1 LLLVTLL
8 CSAAHADKRGGKD
21 AQARDLYKRGMTH
34 YELGDYDTAIDE
46 FKAAYELTHA
56 PGLLFNLAQVQRMKK
71 DYDQALHSYKMYL
84 RLEPNAP
91 NKSDVEALITD
102 CQKAFDEAEKAKQA
116 PPPLVPPP
124 VVTPSPPPVLPPVV
138 LTPPPPPPPRHWKVK
153 VWAGGAAMVAGV
165 GLLGG
170 AIAMH
175 LQANDDANA
184 LLRDSMI
191 GTNAWDGA
199 RQAVYADGQTATN
212 AAIALD
218 VVGVALVAT
227 GVVLTVLGVRDR
239 ALVKR
244 LSFAPSLRGAGVAC
258 AF

>member
-1 LLLVTLL
+1 MITLL
-8 CSAAHADKRGGKD
+8 CSVAHADKRASKD

-71 DYDQALHSYKMYL
+71 DWDQALHSYKMYL

-91 NKSDVEALITD
+91 NKGDVEALIND
-102 CQKAFDEAEKAKQA
+102 CQKAFDEAEKAKLA
-116 PPPLVPPP
+116 PPSVTPPP
-124 VVTPSPPPVLPPVV
+124 VATPQPPPVLPPVV
-138 LTPPPPPPPRHWKVK
+138 LTPPPPPPPRHWKAK
-153 VWAGGAAMVAGV
+153 VWAGGASLVAGV

-175 LQANDDANA
+175 LNANSDADA
-184 LLRDSMI
+184 LVRDSMI
-191 GTNAWDGA
+191 GTNAWDGT
-199 RQAVYADGQTATN
+199 RQAIYADGQSSTN

-218 VVGVALVAT
+218 VVGAALVAT

-239 ALVKR
+239 AELRR
-244 LSFAPSLRGAGVAC
+244 LSFVPSLGGAGVSC